1 MKKYKLI
8 KYNILKILLIFI
20 CIKNG
25 TSLINN
31 FAIFIVFIFKVVRK
45 YLTRKN
51 RKK

>member
-8 KYNILKILLIFI
+8 KYNILKILIFI

-25 TSLINN
+25 TSFINN